1 VIVNARS
8 FIAVVAVVAVIALL
22 GFGLS
27 SKGGSAVAV
36 GQQAPDGSL
45 ERLGSS
51 GTARISDYRG
61 HWTLVNFWA
70 SWCQPCRSEA
80 PLLERFWREH
90 GGKGTVVLGVDL
102 DDNTDDAG
110 RFVDEFGLTYPQLR
124 SADGANWRDE
134 YGMTGFPESFLLD
147 PDGHLAVIRRGP
159 VTESVLAEQ
168 FEPVIDGRLAPAA
181 GS

>member
-1 VIVNARS
+1 MPTTLPRSAYTPRAGACPASRLRSGRSSSGRPSASNLVIVNARS
-8 FIAVVAVVAVIALL
+8 FIAVGAVVAVIALL

-80 PLLERFWREH
+80 PL
-90 GGKGTVVLGVDL
+90 
-102 DDNTDDAG
+102 
-110 RFVDEFGLTYPQLR
+110 
-124 SADGANWRDE
+124 
-134 YGMTGFPESFLLD
+134 
-147 PDGHLAVIRRGP
+147 
-159 VTESVLAEQ
+159 
-168 FEPVIDGRLAPAA
+168 
-181 GS
+181 